1 MNWWKLSTVGFFDYF
16 LCNQVMNKLIEFI
29 KSQHVKTMLLIY
41 CLHPVRHQFGQ
52 IDAKINAEYLS

>member
-1 MNWWKLSTVGFFDYF
+1 MQSSYE
-16 LCNQVMNKLIEFI
+16 KLIEFI
-29 KSQHVKTMLLIY
+29 KSQHVKTMLFY